1 MVYGKEV
8 GYNKRL
14 GLGGMSWGY
23 KEGRGGERRTMVDNG
38 RGKRKTTATTA
49 SSFHQRSFYH
59 REEKEQTH
67 HAPQHVPVYCFY
79 HLLNGV
85 LRTKEAKAKVFG
97 VARCIDFIPGVLEAL
112 ILIPFRFVRGVDFD
126 FLASFFLS

>member
-1 MVYGKEV
+1 MGIQGRERWREADND
-8 GYNKRL
+8 GQWKREEKNDRNH
-14 GLGGMSWGY
+14 S
-23 KEGRGGERRTMVDNG
+23 EFF
-38 RGKRKTTATTA
+38 
-49 SSFHQRSFYH
+49 SSAKFYH

-85 LRTKEAKAKVFG
+85 LRTKEAKAKIFG

-126 FLASFFLS
+126 FLASFFLEVYFDHFFLGGI